1 MNRQSTRRNALDA
14 VVAGGG
20 VVGAATALMLAREGL
35 SVALVEPRHPPAW
48 TSATRD
54 LRVYAFAPDNASL
67 LEDLGVW
74 AAVRD
79 ARVQPYRRM
88 RVWDAGGGAALE
100 FNADTLGQPQL
111 GWIVENA
118 LLVDRLWAA
127 LPAAGVRVHCPAR
140 IESLQQDG
148 VGVQL
153 QLDDGLQ
160 LRARFAVAADGAQSA
175 LRGLAGIGC
184 TRHDYA
190 QRGLVAFIATEQ
202 PHQDTCWQRFLPT
215 GPLAVLPFNGDD
227 HGNSDAALQGHIS
240 SIVWTLPEAEAS
252 RLIAADEAAFESE
265 LTAAFGGELGP
276 MRLLS
281 ARAAFPLQRQLAESF
296 VKDRVILMGDA
307 AHAVHPLAGQG
318 VNLGLRDVSALR
330 DMVRS
335 AVQRQADPASPARLA
350 RWARTRRSESVVAA
364 HAFDAINRVYSNDAL
379 WPTLLR
385 GHALGIAGKLPPLS
399 RALWRH
405 AAGV

>member
-1 MNRQSTRRNALDA
+1 MSAVSSRRGALDA

-48 TSATRD
+48 TPQTRD
-54 LRVYAFAPDNASL
+54 LRVYAFARDNARL
-67 LEDLGVW
+67 FEDLGVW
-74 AAVRD
+74 PAVRD

-88 RVWDAGGGAALE
+88 RVWDAAGGDALV
-100 FNADTLGQPQL
+100 FDADTLGQPEL

-127 LPAAGVRVHCPAR
+127 LPAAGVRLHCPAR
-140 IESLQQDG
+140 IEALQQDAAG
-148 VGVQL
+148 VHL
-153 QLDDGLQ
+153 QLDDGVQLQ
-160 LRARFAVAADGAQSA
+160 ARFAVAADGAQSA
-175 LRGLAGIGC
+175 LRDLVGIGC

-190 QRGLVAFIATEQ
+190 QKGIVAFVATEQ
-202 PHQDTCWQRFLPT
+202 PHQGTCWQRFLAT
-215 GPLAVLPFNGDD
+215 GPLAVLPFNGDGD
-227 HGNSDAALQGHIS
+227 RTLQGHIS
-240 SIVWTLPEAEAS
+240 SIVWTLPQVEAARLLAADDAVFEAEVT
-252 RLIAADEAAFESE
+252 AALGSE
-265 LTAAFGGELGP
+265 LGA

-281 ARAAFPLQRQLAESF
+281 PRAGFPLQRQLAETYI
-296 VKDRVILMGDA
+296 KDRVILLGDA

-318 VNLGLRDVSALR
+318 VNLGLRDVAALR
-330 DMVRS
+330 ALVRN
-335 AVQRQADPASPARLA
+335 AKARNADVASPHRLA
-350 RWARTRRSESVVAA
+350 RWARTRKSENTLSA
-364 HAFDAINRVYSNDAL
+364 HAFDAINRAYSSDAM

-385 GHALGIAGKLPPLS
+385 GHALGMAGKLPPLA